1 MRNSIKS
8 KSFGKG
14 GRKPD
19 KGRKPFFRKTF
30 PPFNLTAR
38 SQSQRAGNLTPEGRL
53 AAQLALNRSDALEHR
68 GMTAGKFV
76 ADVTGQLGVN
86 FAGEIKKSCCG
97 HHQILLAA
105 AGGQLLGRAQN
116 LRTPCG

>member
-1 MRNSIKS
+1 MPLSFQKNIHETRPLNEGFDKS

-19 KGRKPFFRKTF
+19 KGRGSLSSERLSPS
-30 PPFNLTAR
+30 PASQYNLMPLQ
-38 SQSQRAGNLTPEGRL
+38 QSQRAGNLTPEGRL

-76 ADVTGQLGVN
+76 ADVLQG
-86 FAGEIKKSCCG
+86 
-97 HHQILLAA
+97 
-105 AGGQLLGRAQN
+105 
-116 LRTPCG
+116 